1 MTDEPIYHKLTT
13 ETPKAY
19 EAFSIYRDMGV
30 GRSLE
35 KVGQDLDKSTRQ
47 IQKWSSQHN
56 WVNRVLEFDKVE
68 NRERQEQVLRLRTLE
83 HKKKIKQFA
92 ESYTQHGRNS
102 MRAALLG
109 GNIQIAYL
117 EKLNKEGI
125 MRDRETNQII
135 GVQLKANGDPVISSN
150 DVMLV
155 NQIVRSAAPDADY
168 WAKALR
174 IDEDFLAKLQRLD
187 DIEGDDGEV

>member
-1 MTDEPIYHKLTT
+1 MADEPIYHKLTT
-13 ETPKAY
+13 ETAKAY

-30 GRSLE
+30 GRSITRVAQELN
-35 KVGQDLDKSTRQ
+35 KSRTQ
-47 IQKWSSQHN
+47 IGIWSERHN
-56 WVNRVLEFDKVE
+56 WVNRVQEFDKVE
-68 NRERQEQVLRLRTLE
+68 NRERQEQALRLRTLE

-125 MRDRETNQII
+125 ERDYETNQII
-135 GVQLKANGDPVISSN
+135 GIKLKEDGTPVISKD
-150 DVMLV
+150 DVMLA

>member
-1 MTDEPIYHKLTT
+1 MADEPIYHKLTT
-13 ETPKAY
+13 ETAKAY
-19 EAFSIYRDMGV
+19 QAFSIYRDMGV

-35 KVGQDLDKSTRQ
+35 KVAKSLSKSGSIIRG
-47 IQKWSSQHN
+47 WSAKHD
-56 WVNRVLEFDKVE
+56 WVNRVLEFDKIE

-125 MRDRETNQII
+125 ERDYETNQII
-135 GVQLKANGDPVISSN
+135 GIKLKDDGTPVISKD
-150 DVMLV
+150 DVMLA

-187 DIEGDDGEV
+187 DIEDDDGEV

>member
-1 MTDEPIYHKLTT
+1 
-13 ETPKAY
+13 
-19 EAFSIYRDMGV
+19 
-30 GRSLE
+30 
-35 KVGQDLDKSTRQ
+35 
-47 IQKWSSQHN
+47 
-56 WVNRVLEFDKVE
+56 
-68 NRERQEQVLRLRTLE
+68 
-83 HKKKIKQFA
+83 
-92 ESYTQHGRNS
+92 

-125 MRDRETNQII
+125 ERDLETNQII
-135 GVQLKANGDPVISSN
+135 GIKLNEDGVPLITKD
-150 DVMLV
+150 DVMLA

-174 IDEDFLAKLQRLD
+174 IDEDFLARLQRLD

>member
-1 MTDEPIYHKLTT
+1 MADEPIYQKLTT
-13 ETPKAY
+13 ETAKAY

-30 GRSLE
+30 RRSLE
-35 KVGQDLDKSTRQ
+35 KVAQSLSKSGSIIRG
-47 IQKWSSQHN
+47 WSVRHD
-56 WVNRVLEFDKVE
+56 WVNRVHEFDKVE

-125 MRDRETNQII
+125 ERDLETNQII
-135 GVQLKANGDPVISSN
+135 GIKLNEDGVPLITKD
-150 DVMLV
+150 DVMLA

-174 IDEDFLAKLQRLD
+174 IDEDFLARLQRLD

>member
-1 MTDEPIYHKLTT
+1 MADEPIYHKLTT

-19 EAFSIYRDMGV
+19 EAFSIYRDIGV

-35 KVGQDLDKSTRQ
+35 KVAQELQKSVGLISR
-47 IQKWSSQHN
+47 WSAQHD
-56 WVNRVLEFDKVE
+56 WVNRVLEFDKIE

-125 MRDRETNQII
+125 ERDRETNQII
-135 GVQLKANGDPVISSN
+135 GIKLKEDGSPVISSN
-150 DVMLV
+150 DVMLA